1 MDRRCFRTPAPASA
15 PRRRRSTTEAPSRAN
30 TGSDLQRVLR
40 WDAFKQVCKLQLAT
54 RLVKFIRIG
63 PAGSSAGCEPHV
75 PPGLPPPVDFD
86 FSHPFRF
93 RFSKP
98 FLVLLDMQVVRVPW
112 TLFIGGDRVPVRS
125 MAWCKMDAK
134 MVSPSDDF
142 GGYCWIHVHKG
153 MAYGERSRRLAG
165 E

>member
-75 PPGLPPPVDFD
+75 PPGSTGSMDSFHRWRQ
-86 FSHPFRF
+86 STGQEHG
-93 RFSKP
+93 
-98 FLVLLDMQVVRVPW
+98 LVQD
-112 TLFIGGDRVPVRS
+112 G
-125 MAWCKMDAK
+125 CKNG
-134 MVSPSDDF
+134 VS
-142 GGYCWIHVHKG
+142 
-153 MAYGERSRRLAG
+153 L
-165 E
+165 